1 MNMYLHNIGEIGGE
15 VTVTLGDSL
24 AADPGI
30 RYDYVLTNPPF
41 GKKSSITV
49 TTDEGEQ
56 DRQTF
61 TYNRQDFWATTSN
74 KQLNFVQHIHTILKT
89 NGQAAVVVPDN
100 VLFEGGAG
108 ETVRK
113 KLLETTDLHTILRL
127 PTGVFYAQGVKA
139 NVIFFDN
146 KPAAKEPWTKEVW
159 YYDLRTNSHFTLKT
173 NPLTYED
180 LADFVECYMPGRRH
194 RRQPTWSEDH
204 PEGRWRKYTCGEIMS
219 RDKTSLDIFWL
230 KDKSLSDLDNLREPE
245 ELARDIIVNLQAA
258 LASFEEIA
266 NGLED

>member
-1 MNMYLHNIGEIGGE
+1 LC
-15 VTVTLGDSL
+15 
-24 AADPGI
+24 
-30 RYDYVLTNPPF
+30 R
-41 GKKSSITV
+41 ITSCS
-49 TTDEGEQ
+49 
-56 DRQTF
+56 R
-61 TYNRQDFWATTSN
+61 A
-74 KQLNFVQHIHTILKT
+74 
-89 NGQAAVVVPDN
+89 GQ
-100 VLFEGGAG
+100 
-108 ETVRK
+108 VRRVRR

-173 NPLTYED
+173 NPLTLED
-180 LADFVECYMPGRRH
+180 LADFVACYMPGEQH
-194 RRQPTWSEDH
+194 RRQPTWSEDN
-204 PEGRWRKYTCGEIMS
+204 PEGRWRKFTYDEIVS

-230 KDKSLSDLDNLREPE
+230 KDKSLSDLDNLPEPE
-245 ELARDIIVNLQAA
+245 ELAQDIIANLQAA

>member
-1 MNMYLHNIGEIGGE
+1 M
-15 VTVTLGDSL
+15 
-24 AADPGI
+24 
-30 RYDYVLTNPPF
+30 
-41 GKKSSITV
+41 
-49 TTDEGEQ
+49 
-56 DRQTF
+56 
-61 TYNRQDFWATTSN
+61 
-74 KQLNFVQHIHTILKT
+74 
-89 NGQAAVVVPDN
+89 PDN

-139 NVIFFDN
+139 NVIFVDS

-173 NPLTYED
+173 NPLTFDD
-180 LADFVECYMPGRRH
+180 LTDFVECYMPGKRH
-194 RRQPTWSEDH
+194 RRQPTWSEDN
-204 PEGRWRKYTCGEIMS
+204 PEGRWRKFTYDEIMS

-230 KDKSLSDLDNLREPE
+230 KDKSLSDLDNLPEPE
-245 ELARDIIVNLQAA
+245 GLAQDIIANLQAA

-266 NGLED
+266 GGLED